1 MKNKAENPASLLE
14 NKQTSPI
21 VELFFNLSHLKQVYR
36 QGWLRRGV
44 PPERCESVAEHS
56 FSVAMLA
63 MVLAD
68 RFPELD
74 RLRVLELA
82 LVHDFG
88 EIHAGDITP
97 GDGVPKQEKTRREKE
112 SFALVLR
119 ESSCRDH
126 LLSLFE
132 EYEAGRSP
140 EAKFVHELEKLEMAL
155 QASVYEQ
162 QGLGDFSEF
171 LDSAEE
177 AIEDPRLKAILEEL
191 RKLRK

>member
-1 MKNKAENPASLLE
+1 MKSKAENPASLLA

-21 VELFFNLSHLKQVYR
+21 VEVFFDLAHLKQLFR

-44 PPERCESVAEHS
+44 PSERCESVAEHS

-63 MVLAD
+63 TLLAD
-68 RFPELD
+68 LFPELD

-88 EIHAGDITP
+88 EIHAGDIVP
-97 GDGVPKQEKTRREKE
+97 GDDVPRDEKVAREKE
-112 SFALVLR
+112 SFRLVLR
-119 ESSCRDH
+119 RVSCRDH

-132 EYEAGRSP
+132 EYEAAGSP
-140 EAKFVHELEKLEMAL
+140 EARFVRQLEKLEMAL

-162 QGLGDFSEF
+162 QQLGDFGEF
-171 LDSAEE
+171 LDSAGEV
-177 AIEDPRLKAILEEL
+177 IEDRRLKTILEEL